1 MEKGWVKAFETTLPY
16 MADMVLA
23 MLTDNEIEAVI
34 LNKQDSAILAIGKQE
49 VYVPEEKLLRA
60 LQLINNDNAATEA
73 GTEEEE

>member
-1 MEKGWVKAFETTLPY
+1 MEKGWVKAYETSLPY
-16 MADMVLA
+16 QANIVQI

-34 LNKQDSAILAIGKQE
+34 INKQDSALVSIGKQE

-60 LQLINNDNAATEA
+60 LQLINNDDSET